1 MSNPVIGVPVV
12 GVPVTDQDR
21 AIEFYTE
28 AFGFTTRTD
37 TPLPQLGSRWIVLAP
52 PGADA
57 AATGIALV
65 QAGDGLPAGVET
77 GIRLAVADAAA
88 KHAELTDR
96 GVPVG
101 ELLRWPGTPPM
112 FTVTDQDGN
121 GLEVIEQ

>member
-1 MSNPVIGVPVV
+1 
-12 GVPVTDQDR
+12 
-21 AIEFYTE
+21 
-28 AFGFTTRTD
+28 
-37 TPLPQLGSRWIVLAP
+37 
-52 PGADA
+52 
-57 AATGIALV
+57 
-65 QAGDGLPAGVET
+65 
-77 GIRLAVADAAA
+77 VADAAA